1 MTQFGPL
8 QPGMPREKP
17 LYEILEDI
25 TSKLSKE
32 QADRDEESKEVI
44 KGELDPIRDLL
55 KDQIDLTKNE
65 MMRARSGQNIADRI
79 AAESANEE
87 KIARK
92 NLNERLMDVLGGI
105 RDGFKNLID
114 KVKNVEAPNVLLTAG
129 AGAAFLLLQNII
141 PPRLVGLLLARR
153 LPFLVDVILKGIAKV
168 FRGAAPFA
176 GILAKLKPLLKPI
189 TPVLDVIKVGLTRVV
204 GPFFKT
210 VGSIGP
216 RIFEAFGKLIKVV
229 PLLGKTIGIV
239 GKFIPFVNV
248 VFGFFSSIFGA
259 FKGLSEA
266 SERDDIT
273 GLQGAILGA
282 IAGFVEFLTFGL
294 FNFEELFEPLIEIW
308 NEFSENGFLAG
319 VKMLFSKVIS
329 GVREKAIMIWEVTS
343 AWLSEKMPAI
353 MDFVGVIFG
362 HLIDFVTSIP
372 PKFANMLGDLGIFL
386 MEKLLG
392 ALGMSTEPGTVG
404 GAIMGFATTIKDFLV
419 DTLQTVWD
427 NIRNILKGIGGLVG
441 KAVRKIFN
449 IDDGDDSK
457 EFAKENERRQ
467 QSVRD
472 VSGKLNSASET
483 IAREYGISVSEAQD
497 LMFGKNNENAQML
510 QAFSNKVED
519 DKAFREALFTLFE
532 QSKQQAAQMQ
542 QNLTTVQVNNAGAQ
556 TTYLA
561 PTMHNNPDPSFQQ
574 NNQGNR

>member
-32 QADRDEESKEVI
+32 QAERDEENKEVI
-44 KGELDPIRDLL
+44 KGELDPVRDLL
-55 KDQIDLTKNE
+55 KGQIDLTKSE
-65 MMRARSGQNIADRI
+65 MMRARSSQNIADRI
-79 AAESANEE
+79 AAENANEE

-105 RDGFKNLID
+105 RDGFKDLID
-114 KVKNVEAPNVLLTAG
+114 KVKRVEAPNVLLTAG

-153 LPFLVDVILKGIAKV
+153 LPLLVDVILKGIARV
-168 FRGAAPFA
+168 FRGARPFA
-176 GILAKLKPLLKPI
+176 GILAKLKPALKPI
-189 TPVLDVIKVGLTRVV
+189 TTILDVITVGLTRVV

-210 VGSIGP
+210 VGTIGP
-216 RIFEAFGKLIKVV
+216 RIFEAFGKLAKTI
-229 PLLGKTIGIV
+229 PLLTKTVGVI

-294 FNFEELFEPLIEIW
+294 FDFEELFEPLIEIW

-372 PKFANMLGDLGIFL
+372 PKFASMLGNLGIFL

-427 NIRNILKGIGGLVG
+427 GIRSILKGIGGLVG

-449 IDDGDDSK
+449 IDDGDNSK

-519 DKAFREALFTLFE
+519 DKAFLEAVFTLFE